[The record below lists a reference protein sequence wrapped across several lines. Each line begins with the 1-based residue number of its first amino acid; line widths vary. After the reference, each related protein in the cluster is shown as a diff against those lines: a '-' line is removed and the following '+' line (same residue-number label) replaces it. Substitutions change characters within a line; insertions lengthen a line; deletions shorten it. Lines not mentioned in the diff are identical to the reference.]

1 MTGGGAMRRA
11 ACRYLISGYVVSLKN
26 QQQQPLLPQVQQP
39 FISPRL
45 P

>member
-1 MTGGGAMRRA
+1 MTGGRAIRRA
-11 ACRYLISGYVVSLKN
+11 ACRYLIPGYVVSLKN
-26 QQQQPLLPQVQQP
+26 QQQPLLPQVQQP